1 MDIFLY
7 KAQITK
13 RIEYCNDLHYF
24 QVRTDI
30 NFLQIN
36 KSKINKLLKQDG

>member
-1 MDIFLY
+1 MDIFSH

-13 RIEYCNDLHYF
+13 CIEYCNDLLYF

-36 KSKINKLLKQDG
+36 KIKINKLLKQDG